1 MELVELT
8 KDIITSLV
16 ENEDIVEV
24 REFET
29 DEENTTL
36 LQVLIAEKDM
46 ARVIGKKGKVIN
58 SVRTLVQASSY
69 LKENKKIRINI
80 DSI

>member
-16 ENEDIVEV
+16 EDEDIVEV
-24 REFET
+24 RKFET